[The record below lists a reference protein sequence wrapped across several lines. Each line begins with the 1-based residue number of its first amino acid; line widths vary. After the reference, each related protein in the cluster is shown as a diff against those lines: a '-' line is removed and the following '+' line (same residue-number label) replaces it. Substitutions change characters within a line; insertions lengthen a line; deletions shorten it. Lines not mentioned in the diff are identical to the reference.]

1 MNTGDLSTVGAGF
14 SDLARGSQAVFRA
27 ALQALSHPGRIVDV
41 SHDAEVPSHGHAASA
56 ALLLALLDADCRLW
70 LSPSLAASD
79 AAAWLR
85 FHTGC
90 VLVDEPAEAQFA
102 WIAMG
107 DELPALQHFPQG
119 TDNDPDRAATCV
131 LDVPGFVDSGDA
143 GAWTLRGPG
152 IQTRTRLR
160 VDGLAPHMVD
170 SLLAQRAANHAAFPR
185 GIDLFL
191 AAPRRIVGLPRT
203 TSIETGLVDGFCAG
217 AAAEPASPDRRQG
230 PWQGEGGYAKRASL
244 GGSD

>member
-1 MNTGDLSTVGAGF
+1 MNANDLSGVGAGF

-27 ALQALSHPGRIVDV
+27 ALEALSHPGRIVDV
-41 SHDAEVPSHGHAASA
+41 PHDAQAPSRGHAASA
-56 ALLLALLDADCRLW
+56 ALLLALLDADCTLW

-90 VLVDEPAEAQFA
+90 VLVGEPAEAQFA
-102 WIAMG
+102 WVAHG
-107 DELPALQHFPQG
+107 DGLPALQHFPQG

-131 LDVPGFVDSGDA
+131 LDVPGLTDAADA

-152 IQTRTRLR
+152 IETTTRLR
-160 VDGLAPHMVD
+160 VDGLAPHLAD

-185 GIDLFL
+185 GIDLLL
-191 AAPRRIVGLPRT
+191 AAPDRIVGLPRST
-203 TSIETGLVDGFCAG
+203 QVHL
-217 AAAEPASPDRRQG
+217 
-230 PWQGEGGYAKRASL
+230 EG
-244 GGSD
+244 